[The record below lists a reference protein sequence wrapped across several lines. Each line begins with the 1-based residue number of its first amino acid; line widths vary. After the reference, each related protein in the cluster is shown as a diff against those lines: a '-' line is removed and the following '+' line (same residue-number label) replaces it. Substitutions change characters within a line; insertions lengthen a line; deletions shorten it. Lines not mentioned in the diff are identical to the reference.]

1 MADCW
6 IFSAD
11 VLKQD
16 WEDTAFE
23 DDASCEVDIVFF
35 SFEEAIAT
43 IAEEADASCVDI
55 AEDDDKIFLSVEEA
69 IDIIA
74 EAEADASCVDIAEE
88 DDNMFFSVEEA
99 IIAEEADW

>member
-23 DDASCEVDIVFF
+23 DDASCVDIAEDDVFF
-35 SFEEAIAT
+35 SFEEAIAI
-43 IAEEADASCVDI
+43 IAEEADASFVDI
-55 AEDDDKIFLSVEEA
+55 AEDDKV
-69 IDIIA
+69 
-74 EAEADASCVDIAEE
+74 
-88 DDNMFFSVEEA
+88 FFFF
-99 IIAEEADW
+99 

>member
-1 MADCW
+1 MLLLQ
-6 IFSAD
+6 IL
-11 VLKQD
+11 LKMIK
-16 WEDTAFE
+16 
-23 DDASCEVDIVFF
+23 CFF

-43 IAEEADASCVDI
+43 IAEEADADASCVDI

-88 DDNMFFSVEEA
+88 DDKIFFSVEEA